1 MSSLSDASI
10 TPRSARS
17 AFSDAPRSG
26 DDEDAPLLSD
36 EEARAAARA
45 TARGVASLF
54 TSIIALGVLTIVC
67 VRAFV
72 GPDFARPTN
81 ALSAHASASAPSIK
95 DALVLAERLHAA
107 DADAGA
113 SSALD
118 AAFATHEPSLGRDEA
133 SEAHRRGSSR
143 TDETRASDSAK
154 MSRRSDWHTPTFVIS
169 LPGRASETKRLE
181 TTLAKLKI
189 AHGPAAVRENVRLVP
204 GVDPTQW
211 PTRGG
216 LERAVY
222 GLKTVFALLG
232 GDYRAPDFHLV
243 EDLPW
248 INVLATRE
256 EKTGRLAKDWRDN
269 PRLAHHV
276 GCLFAH
282 MAQWQLA
289 ADEGLSDAYLL
300 ESDGLDPSLLSVPVG
315 ALGAVAQNAPSDYDI
330 VIINQPLFAGGEL
343 FSRFADKDGVAI
355 EMRAWRQ
362 EGVAGLGAY
371 LFSDRFVAKIF
382 AHVARHGA
390 DMVDAWLIDK
400 MCAVNA
406 VDANDAF
413 VGFGGGGD
421 AARAQVL
428 PRAGRA
434 GEGRK
439 RPRSQPRGGAAGH
452 RRVGGEG
459 GVANAPRTRTRRTR
473 PRGARVG
480 GFARERGGRGG
491 GEAARG
497 GGERGEEKGSRRDRA
512 PFPRGRGGEGRRG
525 TRGLESRGVGA
536 RGRGEGGA

>member
-54 TSIIALGVLTIVC
+54 TSVIALGVLTIVC

-107 DADAGA
+107 DADADAGA

-154 MSRRSDWHTPTFVIS
+154 TSRRSDWHTPTFVIS

-211 PTRGG
+211 PRRGG

-256 EKTGRLAKDWRDN
+256 EKTGRLAKDWRDT

-413 VGFGGGGD
+413 VGFGGEGATRPVLKCYHALGVQAKD
-421 AARAQVL
+421 ENGRDPNPAEVPPGTGASEARAGSRTPPERERDELDLEALVSVGSL
-428 PRAGRA
+428 GNAG
-434 GEGRK
+434 
-439 RPRSQPRGGAAGH
+439 GGAAG
-452 RRVGGEG
+452 RRRAAAASE
-459 GVANAPRTRTRRTR
+459 ARRR
-473 PRGARVG
+473 EADAIARH
-480 GFARERGGRGG
+480 F
-491 GEAARG
+491 
-497 GGERGEEKGSRRDRA
+497 RGEEVEKA
-512 PFPRGRGGEGRRG
+512 EGER
-525 TRGLESRGVGA
+525 
-536 RGRGEGGA
+536 EGWSPVV